1 MAYKLTEHSQNS
13 PTAIIC
19 APENAA
25 ESAPEASLADQKITP
40 ADIMN
45 GLATN
50 QNGIHPFCA
59 VSAGPSNKEGFL
71 NPFSDNYR
79 FEICFSFEFENLISN
94 SGEEFGDGAEQV
106 TQQAVSP

>member
-1 MAYKLTEHSQNS
+1 
-13 PTAIIC
+13 
-19 APENAA
+19 
-25 ESAPEASLADQKITP
+25 
-40 ADIMN
+40 MN

-59 VSAGPSNKEGFL
+59 VSDGPSNKEGFL

-106 TQQAVSP
+106 TQQAVSPWVQSLGVNKQDTPASCSAGGLCKVYVGFYSYEDSED